1 MAGAHA
7 ERMATMHA
15 RSTTIHGDPGAVD
28 DGIAYVHDEVMP
40 MVGAMG
46 GCVGLSMLADRTSGH
61 CIVTTSWR
69 DEAALRSS
77 QDGVRTAAERTVEIL
92 GGRPS
97 LQEWEIAAMH
107 RVHEGG
113 AASRVT
119 WLRTEPGSVNRAV
132 DAVRLSLMPK
142 LEDLAGFCSVS
153 VMVRRD
159 EGLAVAA
166 VSYNTRA
173 DLERANE
180 GAREFREEFAPALG
194 IEVTDTA
201 EFDVAIA
208 HLRVPETI

>member
-1 MAGAHA
+1 MAG
-7 ERMATMHA
+7 MFA
-15 RSTTIHGDPGAVD
+15 RSTTIHGDPGSVD

-40 MVGAMG
+40 MVRGMD
-46 GCVGLSMLADRTSGH
+46 GCVGLSMLADRSSGH

-77 QDGVRTAAERTVEIL
+77 EDGVRTAAERTVATL
-92 GGRPS
+92 GGRPD

-107 RVHEGG
+107 RVHESHHG

-119 WLRTEPGSVNRAV
+119 WLRTEPGSAQRAV

-142 LEDLAGFCSVS
+142 LDDLPGFCSLS

-159 EGLAVAA
+159 DGLTVAA
-166 VSYNTRA
+166 VSYDEQA
-173 DLERANE
+173 DLELANE
-180 GAREFREEFAPALG
+180 GAREFREEFAPAMG

-201 EFDVAIA
+201 VFDVAIA

>member
-1 MAGAHA
+1 VAVMY
-7 ERMATMHA
+7 A

-40 MVGAMG
+40 MVREME

-77 QDGVRTAAERTVEIL
+77 EDGVRSAAERTVEIL
-92 GGRPS
+92 GGRPA

-107 RVHEGG
+107 RVHEANHG

-119 WLRTEPGSVNRAV
+119 WLRTDPGSVDRAV

-159 EGLAVAA
+159 DGLAVAA
-166 VSYNTRA
+166 VSYDTRA
-173 DLERANE
+173 DLEQADE

-194 IEVTDTA
+194 IEVVDSA
-201 EFDVAIA
+201 AFDVAIA

>member
-1 MAGAHA
+1 MAG
-7 ERMATMHA
+7 MYA
-15 RSTTIHGDPGAVD
+15 RSTTIHGDPGAVA
-28 DGIAYVHDEVMP
+28 DGITYVHDEVLP
-40 MVGAMG
+40 MVRGME
-46 GCVGLSMLADRTSGH
+46 GCVGLSMLADRDSGH

-77 QDGVRTAAERTVEIL
+77 EDDVRAAAERTVAIL
-92 GGRPS
+92 GGRPE

-107 RVHEGG
+107 RVHEAHHG

-119 WLRTEPGSVNRAV
+119 WLHTDPGSVQRAV

-153 VMVRRD
+153 AMVRRD
-159 EGLAVAA
+159 DGLTVAA
-166 VSYNTRA
+166 VSYESRA

-180 GAREFREEFAPALG
+180 GAREFQEEFAPALG
-194 IEVTDTA
+194 IEVVDTA
-201 EFDVAIA
+201 TFDVAIA